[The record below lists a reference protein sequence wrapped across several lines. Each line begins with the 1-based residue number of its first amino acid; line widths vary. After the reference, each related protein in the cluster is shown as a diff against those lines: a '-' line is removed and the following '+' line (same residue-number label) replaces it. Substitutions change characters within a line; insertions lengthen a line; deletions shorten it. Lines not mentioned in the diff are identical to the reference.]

1 MLKQYIELEVYNN
14 LWITSKGKAVLNK
27 IKVIDL
33 LIQCIQPDLEPLK
46 LWQNV
51 SQGIDIQLQ
60 ALSLS
65 SKHLATINENS
76 VQERAEAIYKQTI
89 YHL

>member
-27 IKVIDL
+27 IK
-33 LIQCIQPDLEPLK
+33 PDLEPLK
-46 LWQNV
+46 LWQNM
-51 SQGIDIQLQ
+51 SQTIDIQLQ
-60 ALSLS
+60 ALSLA

-76 VQERAEAIYKQTI
+76 V
-89 YHL
+89 